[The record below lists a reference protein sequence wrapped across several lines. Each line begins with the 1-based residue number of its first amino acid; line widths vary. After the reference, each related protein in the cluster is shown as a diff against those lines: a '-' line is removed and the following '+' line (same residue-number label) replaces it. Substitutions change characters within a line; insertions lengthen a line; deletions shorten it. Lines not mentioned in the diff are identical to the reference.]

1 MSENREKID
10 ILDIQKEFLDK
21 YKLIEPETFTYKN
34 ITYELVFIP
43 PKSEG
48 KTQQNPQLLFRRK
61 DQPKCFIDFELDYEP
76 IRSETGE
83 FIRYK
88 NIIFINFFECQFQG
102 KVAGDGLKLFI
113 AFINFINKRVEAFN
127 PEYNF
132 EIESIELSAEPYD
145 PRSGVSYND
154 NYYLSKLVS
163 YYRRIGFHFVNPEDK
178 KEVYENN
185 STEAVKMEA
194 NFEDLLRKYPKV
206 GGKSKRRGRK
216 GRRKTRKLKSRI
228 YYKQRY

>member
-1 MSENREKID
+1 MNKND

-34 ITYELVFIP
+34 ITYELIFIP

-48 KTQQNPQLLFRRK
+48 KMLQNPQLLFRRK
-61 DQPKCFIDFELDYEP
+61 DQPKCFIDFELDYDS
-76 IRSETGE
+76 IYSNTHK
-83 FIRYK
+83 FIRYI
-88 NIIFINFFECQFQG
+88 NTIFINFFECQFQG
-102 KVAGDGLKLFI
+102 KVTGDGLKLFI
-113 AFINFINKRVEAFN
+113 AFINFINKRVETFN
-127 PEYNF
+127 PDYNF
-132 EIESIELSAEPYD
+132 EIEKIELFAEPYD

-178 KEVYENN
+178 KAVYENN

-206 GGKSKRRGRK
+206 GGKSKRKGRK
-216 GRRKTRKLKSRI
+216 GRKTRKLKSRI

>member
-1 MSENREKID
+1 MSEND
-10 ILDIQKEFLDK
+10 ILNIQKEFLDK

-43 PKSEG
+43 SKSEG
-48 KTQQNPQLLFRRK
+48 NVLQNPQLLFRRK

-88 NIIFINFFECQFQG
+88 NTIFINFFECQFQG

-113 AFINFINKRVEAFN
+113 AFINFINKRVEEFN
-127 PEYNF
+127 PDYNF
-132 EIESIELSAEPYD
+132 EIESIELFAEPYD

-206 GGKSKRRGRK
+206 GGKSKRKGRK
-216 GRRKTRKLKSRI
+216 GRRKTRKLKSGI

>member
-1 MSENREKID
+1 MCENID
-10 ILDIQKEFLDK
+10 ILDIQKKFLDK

-48 KTQQNPQLLFRRK
+48 KVLQNPQLHFRRK
-61 DQPKCFIDFELDYEP
+61 DQPKCFIDFELDYDS
-76 IRSETGE
+76 IYSNTHK
-83 FIRYK
+83 FIRYI
-88 NIIFINFFECQFQG
+88 NTIFINFFECHFEG
-102 KVAGDGLKLFI
+102 KIAGEGLQLFI

-127 PEYNF
+127 PDYNF
-132 EIESIELSAEPYD
+132 EIEKIELFAEPYD

-178 KEVYENN
+178 KAVYENN

-206 GGKSKRRGRK
+206 GGKSKRKGRK
-216 GRRKTRKLKSRI
+216 GRRKTRKLKSGI

>member
-1 MSENREKID
+1 MEDPFN
-10 ILDIQKEFLDK
+10 ILSEFLDK
-21 YKLIEPETFTYKN
+21 YKFITPETFTYKN
-34 ITYELVFIP
+34 INYEIIYIP
-43 PKSEG
+43 SSNKGSEF
-48 KTQQNPQLLFRRK
+48 QNEQLLFRRK

-83 FIRYK
+83 IIRYK
-88 NIIFINFFECQFQG
+88 NSIFINFFECHFTG

-127 PEYNF
+127 KNNENNF
-132 EIESIELSAEPYD
+132 EIEKIELSAEPYD

-163 YYRRIGFHFVNPEDK
+163 YYRRIGFHFVNPDDK
-178 KEVYENN
+178 KAVYENN
-185 STEAVKMEA
+185 STDAVKMEA

-206 GGKSKRRGRK
+206 GGKRTKRYKKKNKRRTY
-216 GRRKTRKLKSRI
+216 RR
-228 YYKQRY
+228 

>member
-1 MSENREKID
+1 MEDPIN
-10 ILDIQKEFLDK
+10 ILSEFLDK
-21 YKLIEPETFTYKN
+21 YKFITPETFTYKN
-34 ITYELVFIP
+34 VNYEIIYIP
-43 PKSEG
+43 SSNKGSEF
-48 KTQQNPQLLFRRK
+48 QNEQLLFRRK

-88 NIIFINFFECQFQG
+88 NSIFINFFECHFEG

-127 PEYNF
+127 KNNENNF
-132 EIESIELSAEPYD
+132 EIEKIELSAEPYD

-163 YYRRIGFHFVNPEDK
+163 YYRRIGFHFVNPDDK

-185 STEAVKMEA
+185 STDAVKMEA

-206 GGKSKRRGRK
+206 GGKRTKRYKKKSKRRTYRH
-216 GRRKTRKLKSRI
+216 
-228 YYKQRY
+228 